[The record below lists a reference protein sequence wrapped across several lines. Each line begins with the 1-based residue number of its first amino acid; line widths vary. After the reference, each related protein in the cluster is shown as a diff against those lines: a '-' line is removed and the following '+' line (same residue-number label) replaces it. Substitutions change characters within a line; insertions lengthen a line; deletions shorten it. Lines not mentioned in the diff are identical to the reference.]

1 MPEIKKTVFDLKTQT
16 HFKTHIDLRLLVP
29 ALIGLLKEPLLEK
42 LSHLK
47 LPQSNYKFSVGCV
60 TAR

>member
-1 MPEIKKTVFDLKTQT
+1 MPEIKKTDLDLKTQT
-16 HFKTHIDLRLLVP
+16 HFKTNIDLRLLVL

-47 LPQSNYKFSVGCV
+47 LAQSNYKFSVSCA